1 MTTTELTPEQLRVQG
16 YLKSQGEK
24 YSWLELWP
32 KGMAARVA
40 LLDGIN
46 GITEGR
52 AGARPS
58 AAGGSDSRGDVATRP
73 GRTYTTVG
81 HLLGLVSALDAMGF
95 LGLIGSIIMWRIKA
109 KESPFHDDH
118 GREAVNFQISLLLYM
133 IGGAIILGLFTAITL
148 GVGIILTGPAAVLGI
163 VFLIGIRLVGC
174 IRGAIAANRG
184 EYYRYPM
191 CLRFLV

>member
-1 MTTTELTPEQLRVQG
+1 MDAVASSMNNEDK
-16 YLKSQGEK
+16 KSWRNLVDARMYVVGIGGGGGGGEK
-24 YSWLELWP
+24 GPGQPVRDEL
-32 KGMAARVA
+32 A
-40 LLDGIN
+40 
-46 GITEGR
+46 TE
-52 AGARPS
+52 S
-58 AAGGSDSRGDVATRP
+58 E
-73 GRTYTTVG
+73 RTYTTFG
-81 HLLGLVSALDAMGF
+81 HLIGLVSALDAMGI

-109 KESPFHDDH
+109 KESPFYDDH
-118 GREAVNFQISLLLYM
+118 GREAVNFQISLLIYM

-163 VFLIGIRLVGC
+163 LFLIVIRLVGC